1 MFTVLFGS
9 LFGLLFSGIW
19 IGAAL
24 GLTGVIIMHFWGP
37 GIGLLGSATWD
48 AINIYALTT
57 LPGFMFMG
65 QVIEESGISKRIYDT
80 VTPLMARLPGKLLQS
95 NILISAMFAAV
106 VGSSSANCAIVGT
119 VAIPELR
126 RRKYDE
132 RLVLGSICVSG
143 TLGLLIPP
151 SGAFIIYGIMSDTSI
166 AALFAAGT
174 VPGILLAL
182 AFMMY
187 VGIVGIRRPS
197 IAPAEEKPLPFKET
211 LISLSRVWPL
221 VLLMVACILPIYIG
235 WCTPVEGAGIG
246 SLAAIIIG
254 SIFGKYNWQAFKT
267 SLLKATETSAMIF
280 FLIIGAMILS
290 VSVSVI
296 GAPRAL
302 VLWIGGLPLSPMV
315 ILLIIYLMYIIMGC
329 FLDGISMV
337 LVTLPFIV
345 PTISAL
351 GFDLLWFG
359 VIVVLVTE
367 IGLAT
372 PPVALNLY
380 VVQGIAGPKT
390 SLTDIFLG
398 AIPFLLIAI
407 GVMFLL
413 TAFPSI
419 ATFFPHAIGLGL

>member
-1 MFTVLFGS
+1 MFTALFGS
-9 LFGLLFSGIW
+9 LFALLFSGVW

-24 GLTGVIIMHFWGP
+24 GITGIIIMHFWGP

-48 AINIYALTT
+48 AINIYSLTT
-57 LPGFMFMG
+57 LPGFIFMG
-65 QVIEESGISKRIYDT
+65 EVIEESGISARIYDAM
-80 VTPLMARLPGKLLQS
+80 TPLMARLPGKLLHS
-95 NILISAMFAAV
+95 NILVSAMFAAV
-106 VGSSSANCAIVGT
+106 VGSSSANAAIVGS

-132 RLVLGSICVSG
+132 RLVLGSVCVAG

-151 SGAFIIYGIMSDTSI
+151 SGAFIIYGVMADTSI

-182 AFMMY
+182 AFMTY
-187 VGIVGIRRPS
+187 IAIVGIRRPS
-197 IAPAEEKPLPFKET
+197 IAPAEEKALPFKET
-211 LISLSRVWPL
+211 LISVSRVWPL
-221 VLLMVACILPIYIG
+221 VLLMVSCILPIYAG

-246 SLAAIIIG
+246 SLFSIIIG
-254 SIFGKYNWQAFKT
+254 SIFGKYNWRALKT
-267 SLLKATETSAMIF
+267 SLVKATETSAMIF
-280 FLIIGAMILS
+280 FLVVGAMILA

-302 VLWIGGLPLSPMV
+302 VMWVGDLPLPPIA
-315 ILLIIYLMYIIMGC
+315 ILFIIYLMYIIMGC
-329 FLDGISMV
+329 FLDGISMM
-337 LVTLPFIV
+337 LVTLPFII

-351 GFDLLWFG
+351 GFDMLWFG
-359 VIVVLVTE
+359 VELVLVIE

-398 AIPFLLIAI
+398 SLPFLWITL
-407 GVMFLL
+407 GMMFLL
-413 TAFPSI
+413 TAFPQI
-419 ATFFPHAIGLGL
+419 ATFFPHAIGL